1 MRSLIFILLVAP
13 ILGSQYIIRAGNSR
27 PKLKRER
34 TESPISTSDSIKIE
48 NVENAT
54 KYAPQFKF
62 PEKLY
67 NLEMKTAGSSI
78 RLKCAAKGNP
88 LPNIT
93 WYKNKEHEILRPYL
107 KPTYGKW
114 FVELE
119 ELSMTDNG
127 NYTCK
132 VCNELGCIQHTTN
145 LHVQER
151 YPSRSYI
158 RDGYPGNKTVFEN
171 DTVEFQCPAVSDL
184 EPYVAWTWSLSND
197 TEKQMV
203 QSDNKNDKPDD
214 LTLYNVTSANQGWYE
229 CIALNTLGNDTA
241 RGYLTVKKEVED
253 VPIIENENS
262 AFAMSY
268 TTITVICTCIFA
280 ILLSAIVVV
289 INTLNKLKREKI
301 KKKQAID
308 ATVALM
314 AEQWAKVVK
323 IENNSQDD
331 NSILPTVSIEKVR
344 YTELK
349 NEVNASSLPSEY
361 ILPVDTKWEVPR
373 ENLIMGSVLGKGE
386 FGKVVK
392 AEYSGTAYS
401 RIPSTVAVKMLKAD
415 HSDEDLIALVSEME
429 IMKKIGKH
437 ENVVNLLGCCTQDGP
452 LYIIVEY
459 ANNGCLR
466 EYLKKHQPNKTNNFS
481 KDTNKLTQWDLVNFA
496 LQVAKGMEFL
506 VSRGCIHRDLA
517 ARNVL
522 VAARALKVADFGL
535 ARDVRGADYYRKRA
549 AGKLPVR
556 WMAPES
562 LAQNYYT
569 AYSDVWSFGVLVWEI
584 MTFGCTPYRDISV
597 HVLYQ
602 YLKSGQRLSIPN
614 GCSREIYALMLQCW
628 TFSPTSRPQFSDL
641 AVNLQE
647 MLNVLPKS
655 I

>member
-132 VCNELGCIQHTTN
+132 VCNELG
-145 LHVQER
+145 
-151 YPSRSYI
+151 S
-158 RDGYPGNKTVFEN
+158 
-171 DTVEFQCPAVSDL
+171 
-184 EPYVAWTWSLSND
+184 
-197 TEKQMV
+197 
-203 QSDNKNDKPDD
+203 
-214 LTLYNVTSANQGWYE
+214 
-229 CIALNTLGNDTA
+229 
-241 RGYLTVKKEVED
+241 
-253 VPIIENENS
+253 
-262 AFAMSY
+262 
-268 TTITVICTCIFA
+268 
-280 ILLSAIVVV
+280 IVVV

-452 LYIIVEY
+452 LYIIVE
-459 ANNGCLR
+459 
-466 EYLKKHQPNKTNNFS
+466 NNFS

-506 VSRGCIHRDLA
+506 VSRG
-517 ARNVL
+517 V
-522 VAARALKVADFGL
+522 
-535 ARDVRGADYYRKRA
+535 
-549 AGKLPVR
+549 
-556 WMAPES
+556 
-562 LAQNYYT
+562 
-569 AYSDVWSFGVLVWEI
+569 
-584 MTFGCTPYRDISV
+584 
-597 HVLYQ
+597 
-602 YLKSGQRLSIPN
+602 SI
-614 GCSREIYALMLQCW
+614 
-628 TFSPTSRPQFSDL
+628 
-641 AVNLQE
+641 
-647 MLNVLPKS
+647 
-655 I
+655 

>member
-1 MRSLIFILLVAP
+1 MEIVFGFVVPGAPSLRSDLPNITGSTSREEDVERNDGVEEGEQWTDCEAMDSEGTERSMEVTEVAQP
-13 ILGSQYIIRAGNSR
+13 VLPVADTCASESIANAVTPWPQRLRPRDRIGNSR
-27 PKLKRER
+27 PKLKGER

-93 WYKNKEHEILRPYL
+93 WYKNKEHVILRPYL

-151 YPSRSYI
+151 FPAKPYI
-158 RDGYPGNKTVFEN
+158 KDGYPGNKTVFEN
-171 DTVEFQCPAVSDL
+171 DTVEFLCPAVSDL
-184 EPYVAWTWSLSND
+184 EPYVGWTWSLSND

-229 CIALNTLGNDTA
+229 CIALSILGNDTA
-241 RGYLTVKKEVED
+241 RGYLTVKKEG
-253 VPIIENENS
+253 
-262 AFAMSY
+262 
-268 TTITVICTCIFA
+268 
-280 ILLSAIVVV
+280 AIVVV
-289 INTLNKLKREKI
+289 INTLNKLKRENI

-349 NEVNASSLPSEY
+349 NEVNASCLPSEY
-361 ILPVDTKWEVPR
+361 ILPVDTKWELPR
-373 ENLIMGSVLGKGE
+373 ENLIMGSVL
-386 FGKVVK
+386 VK
-392 AEYSGTAYS
+392 
-401 RIPSTVAVKMLKAD
+401 
-415 HSDEDLIALVSEME
+415 
-429 IMKKIGKH
+429 
-437 ENVVNLLGCCTQDGP
+437 VNLEKLLKLNILGQ
-452 LYIIVEY
+452 
-459 ANNGCLR
+459 
-466 EYLKKHQPNKTNNFS
+466 
-481 KDTNKLTQWDLVNFA
+481 LTQ
-496 LQVAKGMEFL
+496 E
-506 VSRGCIHRDLA
+506 SR
-517 ARNVL
+517 V
-522 VAARALKVADFGL
+522 
-535 ARDVRGADYYRKRA
+535 
-549 AGKLPVR
+549 P
-556 WMAPES
+556 
-562 LAQNYYT
+562 
-569 AYSDVWSFGVLVWEI
+569 
-584 MTFGCTPYRDISV
+584 
-597 HVLYQ
+597 
-602 YLKSGQRLSIPN
+602 
-614 GCSREIYALMLQCW
+614 
-628 TFSPTSRPQFSDL
+628 
-641 AVNLQE
+641 
-647 MLNVLPKS
+647 
-655 I
+655 